1 MFAFLVDSSY
11 PREKPQTLARR
22 SKEQEELK
30 GGGIEE
36 DVIPLVRDNTAEVNK
51 WLCAAPERFREAV
64 EDGVR

>member
-36 DVIPLVRDNTAEVNK
+36 DVIPLVRDNTTEVNV
-51 WLCAAPERFREAV
+51 WLRASPKCFREAV
-64 EDGVR
+64 EDSVP